1 MKKSIIIS
9 ILAITSFWSCGQ
21 RSNSKSVGG
30 EVEFASAD
38 SLLREER
45 ALKVAMSELG
55 IEGEIITLNSYLQH
69 GIKI

>member
-30 EVEFASAD
+30 EVEFASED
-38 SLLREER
+38 S
-45 ALKVAMSELG
+45 
-55 IEGEIITLNSYLQH
+55 
-69 GIKI
+69 